1 MNKTQLLLAS
11 LLKPVNDSRAFEKLG
26 LSISK
31 LPGVE
36 VHICGYKAVIPA
48 TEAKIIFH
56 PIFDFP
62 RLSSGRIIAQL
73 KYLKLL
79 FYLKPKVIIIG
90 THELLISSLIY
101 KALKSCD
108 LIYDVQENYYL
119 NMTSQ
124 KVYAPLIRK
133 LAAEFIRLVETLT
146 APFIN
151 FFFLA
156 EESYV
161 QELPF
166 IRHKYLV
173 LQNKFKPAPHFT
185 LPKLNPGTKIPSS
198 GNVNMLYSGTISEL
212 YGIFEAIRLV
222 DTLNQIS
229 PRYTLT
235 IIGYWPQAA
244 IGQQVKKLIRN
255 KPFIS
260 LIGGDNLVAHAQII
274 QVIASAQVGL
284 LPYHPHPSLVHCLP
298 TKLFEYLAHS
308 LPILVQENPYWEK
321 IITEHQAGFSVDF
334 NNPDPAAIIRN
345 LEQNTFYH
353 NIASDNVYWNSEEA
367 KLLQFLSASIL

>member
-1 MNKTQLLLAS
+1 MNKTRLLLAS
-11 LLKPVNDSRAFEKLG
+11 LLKPVNDSRSFEKLG

-31 LPGVE
+31 LPSVE
-36 VHICGYKAVIPA
+36 VHICGYKAA
-48 TEAKIIFH
+48 TPTTKAKIFFH
-56 PIFDFP
+56 PVFNFP
-62 RLSSGRIIAQL
+62 RLSWGRIMAQF
-73 KYLKLL
+73 KYLKLI
-79 FYLKPKVIIIG
+79 FHLKPQVIIIG
-90 THELLISSLIY
+90 THELLICSLIY
-101 KALKSCD
+101 KALKSCS

-119 NMTSQ
+119 NLTSQ
-124 KVYAPLIRK
+124 KVYAPIIRK
-133 LAAEFIRLVETLT
+133 VAAKFIRLVETLT

-173 LQNKFKPAPHFT
+173 LQNKYKPAPHFT
-185 LPKLNPGTKIPSS
+185 LPQKSTGTKIPSS
-198 GNVNMLYSGTISEL
+198 GNINLLYSGTISEL

-222 DTLNQIS
+222 DALNQIS

-255 KPFIS
+255 KPYIS
-260 LIGGDNLVAHAQII
+260 LFGGDILVAHAQIL
-274 QVIASAQVGL
+274 QAIATAQVGL
-284 LPYHPHPSLVHCLP
+284 LPYHLHPSLERCLP

-321 IITEHQAGFSVDF
+321 IITKHQAGFSINF
-334 NNPDPAAIIRN
+334 NNPDPTAIIRN

-353 NIASDNVYWNSEEA
+353 NIDLSNVFWNSEED
-367 KLLQFLSASIL
+367 KLLQFLSANIT